1 VICLASEIPGYS
13 FRSGRPAFPPTGLND
28 THETAMKTMGDGD
41 QAGRRRNW
49 RLEDGKL
56 YFTPRLERKAFF
68 VLTLVMLLAGIGYR
82 MLGG

>member
-1 VICLASEIPGYS
+1 MYPASEIPGYS
-13 FRSGRPAFPPTGLND
+13 FRSGRLVVPRTGLKKTN
-28 THETAMKTMGDGD
+28 EAVMKTMGDGD
-41 QAGRRRNW
+41 QAGRRRSW
-49 RLEDGKL
+49 WLEDGKL

>member
-1 VICLASEIPGYS
+1 
-13 FRSGRPAFPPTGLND
+13 
-28 THETAMKTMGDGD
+28 MKTMGDGD